1 MQIKSTC
8 RPDVVTHSPVQHRMP
23 LLSKVVSACIYGW
36 TMHTTAWSNMPP
48 SPLSVQSQ
56 LIWRWT
62 DAGSKRIAIVKL
74 QRCDSLTPLLD
85 ILHLAAKAHA
95 SNQARLG
102 WRFMAGEGDS
112 HAGGW
117 WLVFVMC
124 QSASKQGVHRLSQ
137 SWSVLVSEPQ
147 AQSLATLTSGVRELR
162 CQSDQASNVCAPGW
176 LRSGE
181 CPTSER
187 QPPIPIPVEH
197 PSQERL
203 PGHSH
208 VH

>member
-1 MQIKSTC
+1 
-8 RPDVVTHSPVQHRMP
+8 
-23 LLSKVVSACIYGW
+23 
-36 TMHTTAWSNMPP
+36 MHTTAWSNMPP

-187 QPPIPIPVEH
+187 QPPSPFLSNIHLKKGCQVTATCIDMLYSILLPSFSRYDWQGGKMCTQKIPIH
-197 PSQERL
+197 
-203 PGHSH
+203 
-208 VH
+208 